1 MNEYNFKG
9 KRYIAMVRASHLSD
23 ELSTDAQLQ
32 LLHDRVGQKGMIHA
46 GNNVLDGV
54 TGSLPG
60 KREDLEKLL
69 ERKKKTNDFDVL
81 VLQRLDRLTRS
92 GSGHGLWFEHECQRA
107 GIHVLFVGD
116 DIPEGKYANLIK
128 VAKYEAAQEQAFS
141 ISQRSTQ
148 GSQFALEQGRNITS
162 THTPYGCWRL
172 YLNSEGTPTHIIRDL
187 RDGLQEKLHHQT
199 HEVIDTYGKIGDG
212 ARGHYRKQ
220 KSEKVLLI
228 SGDKAETD
236 IVQEIFHLHFMD
248 GLGGKRIADVLNRRG
263 VASSHGKQWSAH
275 QVEVIYEQEAYTG
288 RSVGNRSSAAIYHE
302 RQSKS
307 PKTVNLDPQILATA
321 RSIPPR
327 IRPREEWFIQD
338 QPYMKDFLPNQVR
351 KLAMAE
357 HEKNW
362 DRVGDPNRVKRSYSK
377 HKASDYL
384 LSGLLFAK
392 QDGESLV
399 GILCGRQGHRMRYY
413 RHRRSMRGY
422 MKGSV
427 FNNMFRA
434 DTLENAVLQLVGD
447 IIKDLPLLREQVLET
462 IKQQSA
468 LMNHDGAELD
478 ELKKRREQVRKKT
491 ELIVS
496 ALDEETLADA
506 RIEIERLK
514 AERQNLNQKIAAFE
528 AAGQMKSINPS
539 AMADMIIGQL
549 KELPNNLKSMPIYAL
564 RQFLA
569 TFINKGIAD
578 METKHV
584 EFTLKLP
591 AWAFTQNNADSAMRL
606 VDTLRPSTD
615 SETHPFFNVKLGFVD
630 CRYVK
635 LATNNSCYNCMRRK
649 AA

>member
-1 MNEYNFKG
+1 MNEYDFKA

-32 LLHDRVGQKGMIHA
+32 LLHDRVREKGMIHVD
-46 GNNVLDGV
+46 NIVLDGV
-54 TGSLPG
+54 SGSLPG
-60 KREDLEKLL
+60 NRDDMEKLIA
-69 ERKKKTNDFDVL
+69 RKKTTNDFDVL
-81 VLQRLDRLTRS
+81 VVQRLDRLTRG

-107 GIHVLFVGD
+107 GIHVFFVGD

-162 THTPYGCWRL
+162 THTPFGCWRL
-172 YLNSEGTPTHIIRDL
+172 YLNCEGSPSHIIADL
-187 RDGLQEKLHHQT
+187 RDGRQQKLHPQT
-199 HEVIDTYGKIGDG
+199 HEVIDTYGQIGEG
-212 ARGHYRKQ
+212 GRGHYRKQ

-228 SGDKAETD
+228 PGDKAEAD
-236 IVQEIFHLHFMD
+236 IVREIFQMHFID
-248 GLGGKRIADVLNRRG
+248 GMGGKKIADVLNRRG
-263 VASSHGKQWSAH
+263 VASSRGKQWSAH
-275 QVEVIYEQEAYTG
+275 QVQVIYGQEAYTG

-307 PKTVNLDPQILATA
+307 PKLVNMDPQILATA

-327 IRPREEWFIQD
+327 IRPKEEWFIQD
-338 QPYMKDFLPNQVR
+338 QPYMKEFLPEQVR

-362 DRVGDPNRVKRSYSK
+362 ERIGDPHRIKRSVSK

-392 QDGESLV
+392 QDGEPLV
-399 GILCGRQGHRMRYY
+399 GVLCGRPGRRMRYY
-413 RHRRSMRGY
+413 RHRRNMRGY
-422 MKGSV
+422 LKGSA

-434 DTLENAVLQLVGD
+434 ETLEHAVLEIIGD
-447 IIKDLPLLREQVLET
+447 IIKNLPPLREQVRET
-462 IKQQSA
+462 IKQQSTG
-468 LMNHDGAELD
+468 MNHDGTDLD
-478 ELKKRREQVRKKT
+478 GLRKRREQLRRKT

-496 ALDEETLADA
+496 TLDDETLADA
-506 RIEIERLK
+506 RLEIERLK
-514 AERQNLNQKIAAFE
+514 TERQNLNQQIAARE
-528 AAGQMKSINPS
+528 AAGNMQSINPKE
-539 AMADMIIGQL
+539 MADLIIGQL
-549 KELPNNLKSMPIYAL
+549 AELPNNLKSMPTYAL

-569 TFINKGIAD
+569 TFIERGIAD
-578 METKHV
+578 MQTKQV

-591 AWAFTQNNADSAMRL
+591 AWAFTQNKEDSVMRL
-606 VDTLRPSTD
+606 VDTLQPLTVN
-615 SETHPFFNVKLGFVD
+615 ETHPIFNVMLGFVD
-630 CRYVK
+630 CHYVK
-635 LATNNSCYNCMRRK
+635 TAPNQSCYDCMRRR